1 MGRTSS
7 PSRDCGS
14 HAGLT
19 SPRSRGS
26 REPLAWGQESR
37 NLGFELNHASTS
49 CQAYSCGKHLTPF
62 DGIPAFFAVAVD
74 ARQSKLTKH
83 EIAFKESFLPFFER
97 FWPGTKPCWAFSYP
111 ARAALAKALPL
122 LMLAAWAGVAL
133 GAAPVSVEATG
144 RGNAV
149 AIKARAKIRAPYA
162 LIWQTL
168 TDYDHLSEFIPGMMT
183 SHVIG
188 RRGSTAIVAQTGEAG
203 FMLFSYPISVV
214 VESREEPPSFIG
226 IRVLKGNLKQLDGG
240 YRIEKTGHRD
250 DEYML
255 RWSGLIERPPLLPQ
269 IIAAPLMRADI
280 ADQFR
285 GMVKEIERREALR
298 IGKPVGAL
306 GLL

>member
-1 MGRTSS
+1 MS
-7 PSRDCGS
+7 
-14 HAGLT
+14 
-19 SPRSRGS
+19 
-26 REPLAWGQESR
+26 
-37 NLGFELNHASTS
+37 
-49 CQAYSCGKHLTPF
+49 F
-62 DGIPAFFAVAVD
+62 DGIPAFFDIVVD
-74 ARQSKLTKH
+74 PRQSKLTKH
-83 EIAFKESFLPFFER
+83 EIAFKEFLLPFFER

-111 ARAALAKALPL
+111 LSAVPAKVFPL
-122 LMLAAWAGVAL
+122 LLLAAWAGVAR
-133 GAAPVSVEATG
+133 GAGPVSVEASR

-149 AIKARAKIRAPYA
+149 AIDARATIRAPYA

-168 TDYDHLSEFIPGMMT
+168 TDYDHLSEFIPGMTT
-183 SHVIG
+183 SHVIA

-203 FMLFSYPISVV
+203 FMLFSYPIGVV

-250 DEYML
+250 DQYML

-269 IIAAPLMRADI
+269 IIAVPMMRADI
-280 ADQFR
+280 GDQFR

-298 IGKPVGAL
+298 TGKPVGVL